1 MRRFILSFVALAIL
15 GAFTGCRTVGGI
27 CDCYDYGCYPN
38 CYGNCAGSGP
48 KLVTPGSLHQG
59 HGHHAAVNEPVT
71 TIPNGD
77 AKALPSAAPTSG
89 FKTAPQS
96 APINKNF

>member
-1 MRRFILSFVALAIL
+1 MRRFILSFVALAML
-15 GAFTGCRTVGGI
+15 GAFSGCRTVGGI

-48 KLVTPGSLHQG
+48 KFVTPGSIHQG
-59 HGHHAAVNEPVT
+59 HNTATVNETAT
-71 TIPNGD
+71 TLPGGLD

-89 FKTAPQS
+89 FKTVPQS
-96 APINKNF
+96 SPIKKSF